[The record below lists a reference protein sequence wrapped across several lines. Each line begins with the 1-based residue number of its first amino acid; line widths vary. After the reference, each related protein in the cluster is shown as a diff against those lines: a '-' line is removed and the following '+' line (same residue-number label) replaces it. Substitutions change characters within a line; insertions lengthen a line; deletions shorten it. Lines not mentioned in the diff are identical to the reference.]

1 MLSTYEGVVQQGRI
15 RLPAGLTLP
24 EGTRVYVTIV
34 PALDERAAR
43 RKANG
48 WLGENVGNLVMAG
61 DGQLTHAREADRQ
74 VWRFGA
80 FTSSVHTEPFG
91 PIGYVEVDAET
102 GAVLMTPAEAEQMI
116 ERGVRQERLAATVL
130 SLR

>member
-15 RLPAGLTLP
+15 RLPASVVMP
-24 EGTRVYVTIV
+24 EGARVYVTIV
-34 PALDERAAR
+34 PTLDERAAR

-48 WLGENVGNLVMAG
+48 WLGEQVGNLVMAG
-61 DGQLTHAREADRQ
+61 DGQLARARDADRQ

-80 FTSSVHTEPFG
+80 FTSSVQTEPFG

-102 GAVLMTPAEAEQMI
+102 GAVVTTEAEARQMI
-116 ERGVRQERLAATVL
+116 ERGIHQERV
-130 SLR
+130 

>member
-15 RLPAGLTLP
+15 RLPASAVMP
-24 EGTRVYVTIV
+24 EGARVYVTIV
-34 PALDERAAR
+34 PGLDERTAR

-48 WLGENVGNLVMAG
+48 WLGEHVGNLVMAG
-61 DGQLTHAREADRQ
+61 DGQLTRARDADRQ

-80 FTSSVHTEPFG
+80 FTSSVQTEPFG

-102 GAVLMTPAEAEQMI
+102 GAVLTNHSEAEQMI
-116 ERGVRQERLAATVL
+116 ERGVRQERA
-130 SLR
+130 

>member
-15 RLPAGLTLP
+15 RLPTGLALP
-24 EGTRVYVTIV
+24 EGARVYVTVV
-34 PALDERAAR
+34 PTLDEHAAR

-61 DGQLTHAREADRQ
+61 DGQLTRARDGERQ

-80 FTSSVHTEPFG
+80 FTSSVQTEPFG

-102 GAVLMTPAEAEQMI
+102 GVVLTNLAEVELMI
-116 ERGVRQERLAATVL
+116 ERGVRQECV
-130 SLR
+130 

>member
-15 RLPAGLTLP
+15 RLPASVVMP
-24 EGTRVYVTIV
+24 EGARVYVTIV
-34 PALDERAAR
+34 PTLDERAAR

-48 WLGENVGNLVMAG
+48 WLGEQVGNLVMAG
-61 DGQLTHAREADRQ
+61 DGQLARARAADRQ

-80 FTSSVHTEPFG
+80 FTSSVQTEPFG

-102 GAVLMTPAEAEQMI
+102 GAVVTTEAEARQMI
-116 ERGVRQERLAATVL
+116 ERGIHQERV
-130 SLR
+130 